1 MSARIRLTIVP
12 MHLSSR
18 DDEDVALKEARL
30 GFETKEQELVNRER
44 SIAAR
49 ERSLKIRQ
57 HVLEAKEATLE
68 ARLRR

>member
-1 MSARIRLTIVP
+1 MSARSRLTIVP
-12 MHLSSR
+12 MHLFPR
-18 DDEDVALKEARL
+18 DIIALKRAGL

-44 SIAAR
+44 AIAAR
-49 ERSLKIRQ
+49 ERSLRVRQ

>member
-1 MSARIRLTIVP
+1 

-30 GFETKEQELVNRER
+30 GFETKEQELVIQER
-44 SIAAR
+44 SIVAR
-49 ERSLKIRQ
+49 ERSLKLRQ
-57 HVLEAKEATLE
+57 HVLAAKEATLE

>member
-1 MSARIRLTIVP
+1 MSARIQLTVVP
-12 MHLSSR
+12 MHRSHR
-18 DDEDVALKEARL
+18 NEDHIALKEARL

-49 ERSLKIRQ
+49 ERSLRVRQ